1 MNKQIG
7 SRVITAVVGIPLL
20 VLIIGWGRP
29 AHFLLLVFLLT
40 IVALWEY
47 FSMAFRGRW
56 KQQALGVLF
65 GVLAAL
71 SVILPG
77 SSQPGLGLAGVVVLA
92 FLSYLF
98 SGAGLEERYQQ
109 LGWTLVGTLYVGF
122 LVPHLFLLY
131 RSHDG
136 REWVFFILLVI
147 MAGDTAGYFVGSS
160 LGKKKLYPEI
170 SPGKTVEGAFASLA
184 ASALA
189 GVVGGK
195 YLLPAFPWMEILLL
209 SLFLSLL
216 GQGGDLFESW
226 IKRVFAV
233 KDSSRLLPGHGG
245 LLDRMDSLI
254 FPVVFATYYLR
265 LIHP

>member
-56 KQQALGVLF
+56 KKQALGVLF

-131 RSHDG
+131 RSH
-136 REWVFFILLVI
+136 
-147 MAGDTAGYFVGSS
+147 
-160 LGKKKLYPEI
+160 
-170 SPGKTVEGAFASLA
+170 
-184 ASALA
+184 
-189 GVVGGK
+189 
-195 YLLPAFPWMEILLL
+195 
-209 SLFLSLL
+209 
-216 GQGGDLFESW
+216 
-226 IKRVFAV
+226 
-233 KDSSRLLPGHGG
+233 
-245 LLDRMDSLI
+245 
-254 FPVVFATYYLR
+254 
-265 LIHP
+265 